1 MKEKKPTIALI
12 YDFDGTLAPGNMQE
26 HDFLEEVG
34 ITDKREFWKQN
45 DEDAIRNNASG
56 ILCGMQLILEK
67 SQNARKPIK
76 RGSFQKYGNGIEYY
90 QGVEN
95 WFTLINKFGKEQGL
109 NIEHYIISSGLK
121 EMIEGTS
128 IAKYFKQIFACTFL
142 YNENDIAYWPA
153 VAVDFTA
160 KVQFLWMINK
170 GVNKISDNS
179 DINKYVP
186 DEERPVPF
194 NHMIY
199 IGDGYTDV
207 PCMKLVKQ
215 NGGKSIAVFN
225 PTGSLQTP
233 ESLIKDNRVNFICPA
248 DYRENEKLHKM
259 VHAIILKM
267 KYDHEFN
274 QMERDNHKEFL
285 CQAAIHDAAEAKIL
299 LSQNKTNKDKIH

>member
-1 MKEKKPTIALI
+1 MKDTKEKKPTIALI
-12 YDFDGTLAPGNMQE
+12 YDFDGTLSPGNMQE
-26 HDFLEEVG
+26 YDFLEEVG

-67 SQNARKPIK
+67 SQSARKPIK
-76 RGSFQKYGNGIEYY
+76 RGSFQKYGHGVTYY
-90 QGVEN
+90 KGVTK
-95 WFTLINKFGKEQGL
+95 WFDLINTFGQEEQL
-109 NIEHYIISSGLK
+109 NIEHYIISSGLR

-128 IAKYFKQIFACTFL
+128 IAKYFKQIFASSFL
-142 YNENDIAYWPA
+142 YNENDIACWPA

-170 GVNKISDNS
+170 GVDKISNNS
-179 DINKYVP
+179 EINKYTP

-199 IGDGYTDV
+199 MGDGFTDV

-225 PTGSLQTP
+225 PTGSLLTP

-248 DYRENEKLHKM
+248 DYREGGRLHTM
-259 VHAIILKM
+259 VKAIIRKM

-285 CQAAIHDAAEAKIL
+285 SQAAKHDTSEAHK
-299 LSQNKTNKDKIH
+299 SSH